1 MISDINESDFRRA
14 DLNLLL
20 VFSALLR
27 EGSVTRAA
35 QRLYLGQ
42 PAVSAALARLRDL
55 FKDELF
61 LRTARGMEP
70 TARALELADQ
80 LRPAL
85 AQIHGAVF
93 GTPRFDAASAERSFR
108 LGMPDSIEVALMPTL
123 IRCLGE
129 RAPGVRLVS
138 QLAGREQGARLL
150 DGNEIDLGISRFS
163 EISAWHRQQ
172 ALYEE
177 GYSCLYDGR
186 RLGLGSPIALQDYLA
201 HPHLLMSFV
210 GDFEGVVDVPL
221 RRMKRRRR
229 VVLST
234 TRFSTLPF
242 ILTETDTIATLPTS
256 MARRCA
262 RVFGLTFSPAPVPLE
277 TFTISMM
284 WHARSDQDPGHVWLR
299 NLITEL
305 VREEAVAPAAAPARR
320 RGARR

>member
-1 MISDINESDFRRA
+1 MIPDINESDFRRA

-93 GTPRFDAASAERSFR
+93 GTPRFDPASAERSFR

-123 IRCLGE
+123 IRRLGE

-150 DGNEIDLGISRFS
+150 DSNEIDLGISRFS

-172 ALYEE
+172 PLYEE
-177 GYSCLYDGR
+177 GYSCLYDGS
-186 RLGLGSPIALQDYLA
+186 RLGLGSPIALQDYLK

-221 RRMKRRRR
+221 RRMKRQRR

-299 NLITEL
+299 TLITEL
-305 VREEAVAPAAAPARR
+305 VREEAAATAPARR

>member
-1 MISDINESDFRRA
+1 MIPDINESDFRRA

-20 VFSALLR
+20 VFSALMR

-55 FKDELF
+55 FRDELF

-85 AQIHGAVF
+85 AQIHGALF
-93 GTPRFDAASAERSFR
+93 GTQRFDPASAERSFR

-123 IRCLGE
+123 IRRIAE

-150 DGNEIDLGISRFS
+150 DSNEIDLGISRFS
-163 EISAWHRQQ
+163 DISAWHRQQ

-186 RLGLGSPIALQDYLA
+186 RMGLKSPIGLPDYLE

-210 GDFEGVVDVPL
+210 GDFEGVVDEPL
-221 RRMKRRRR
+221 RRLKRRRR

-242 ILTETDTIATLPTS
+242 ILKETDTIATLPTS

-262 RVFGLTFSPAPVPLE
+262 RVFGLTLSPPPIPLE

-284 WHARSDQDPGHVWLR
+284 WHARSDQDAGHLWLR
-299 NLITEL
+299 DLIAGL
-305 VREEAVAPAAAPARR
+305 VREEAAAPASAPVRR